1 MLLISSQR
9 FNECFLSS
17 PGLSFQQQ
25 PHPPRLMTQPPFK
38 RTTPIITALT
48 HSICLGSY
56 CWGRRRQTIPP
67 PHPTHTSSLKSWW
80 VINERNVQPGRRCRL
95 ITGSLQGSHKYG
107 GGYQSGCYVDGGV
120 ICLTDCVCL
129 WWSCRLKSFVWLQ
142 SLVMMHT
149 VLSSPE
155 VHFYS
160 PLYQQVHLLV
170 LIKQQQREATSSDTT
185 KLKLVLVSAH

>member
-1 MLLISSQR
+1 MFPLQPGSVISAAAPPSEVNDSASVQTNNTNNYRSHTLHLSRLLLLRPAEADDTS
-9 FNECFLSS
+9 
-17 PGLSFQQQ
+17 
-25 PHPPRLMTQPPFK
+25 T
-38 RTTPIITALT
+38 
-48 HSICLGSY
+48 
-56 CWGRRRQTIPP
+56 PP
-67 PHPTHTSSLKSWW
+67 PPHTSSLKSWW

-107 GGYQSGCYVDGGV
+107 GGYQTGCYVDGGV